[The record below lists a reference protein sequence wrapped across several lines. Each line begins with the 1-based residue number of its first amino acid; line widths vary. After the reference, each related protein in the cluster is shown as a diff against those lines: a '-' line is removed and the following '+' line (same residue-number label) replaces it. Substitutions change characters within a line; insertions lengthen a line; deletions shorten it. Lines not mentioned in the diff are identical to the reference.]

1 LACEPGRSYGGDR
14 GHLLQRGRKTRRRRE
29 TRLTRWDRGVSDGAR
44 VRSGRA
50 DDARAGPRDEL
61 VGLLR
66 ARRAEAECSAG
77 LRLLL
82 GCRPVGPPRQ
92 PEKAAR
98 CRTRLQAPTCGPSAG
113 LAGRERNGPAGERGG
128 LRVGLRRFW
137 VFWVLGFAFSSSKLF
152 SS

>member
-1 LACEPGRSYGGDR
+1 MRCGDFGRKAR
-14 GHLLQRGRKTRRRRE
+14 PVARARGRQRRE
-29 TRLTRWDRGVSDGAR
+29 TGLTRWDRGVSDGAR